1 MSPSLSIHLSLSL
14 CVVWGLVFVVAA
26 YCVPSLRRLRPAVLI
41 LGLVLLAKDLL
52 ILSTAETLWL
62 PATGTRFWLFNLYR
76 IVMAVAGMSLLVFL
90 VVRYDVLTGEAPF
103 NEEEADVEVP
113 SALSLPRMPEF
124 ASDDSLLSRFQH
136 LLVEQRLFLRPQL
149 TLPEVAS
156 LLHTNKTYVS
166 KVVNDNYKV
175 SFPELI
181 NTLRVDYAEQYILNN
196 RDVRQ
201 EEVARAC
208 GFISASS
215 FNNIFKKLTGMPP
228 KQWVTSW
235 DASHRN

>member
-1 MSPSLSIHLSLSL
+1 MSPSISIHLSLIL
-14 CVVWGLVFVVAA
+14 CVIWALVFVVAA
-26 YCVPSLRRLRPAVLI
+26 YSVPALRRLRPAVLI

-52 ILSTAETLWL
+52 ILSTAETVWL
-62 PATGTRFWLFNLYR
+62 PETGSRFWLFNLYR
-76 IVMAVAGMSLLVFL
+76 VVMAVAGLSLLVFL
-90 VVRYDVLTGEAPF
+90 FIRYDVLRGKAS
-103 NEEEADVEVP
+103 EEEVAEEDYLTQP
-113 SALSLPRMPEF
+113 RSALPELTN
-124 ASDDSLLSRFQH
+124 DDSLLSRFQH
-136 LLVEQRLFLRPQL
+136 LMVEQRLFLRPQL
-149 TLPEVAS
+149 TLPDVADI
-156 LLHTNKTYVS
+156 LHTNKTYVS

-181 NTLRVDYAEQYILNN
+181 NTLRVDYAEQFILNN
-196 RDVRQ
+196 REVRQ

-215 FNNIFKKLTGMPP
+215 FNNIFKKVTGMPP